1 MTYVP
6 SPSLRDYS
14 FWSTT
19 DQSERER
26 VSADYTATCS
36 DHTASVAD
44 AGLVKSWLNQFT
56 WRNTCHDATL
66 FTINPILNGLVSN
79 PGLRGD
85 MSPNNRMIHETASRP
100 TIWDQS
106 KP

>member
-1 MTYVP
+1 M
-6 SPSLRDYS
+6 RKR
-14 FWSTT
+14 
-19 DQSERER
+19 ERENER
-26 VSADYTATCS
+26 VSDDYTATYS

-44 AGLVKSWLNQFT
+44 AGLVKSWKNQFT

-66 FTINPILNGLVSN
+66 FTKNPILNSLGSN

-85 MSPNNRMIHETASRP
+85 MSPNNRMTHGTASRP
-100 TIWDQS
+100 TIWGQS